1 MRKIFSSY
9 NRPVCPELSPI
20 GDSDT
25 VQGLVT
31 SLSAILMGGD
41 DNNMQ
46 TMEMGYSGD
55 EVVDLYPEVF
65 GRPTKYEMDYYNQS
79 HEPGGPSD
87 TPSEQPKQ
95 TPPADVPADTTTE
108 NIVE

>member
-1 MRKIFSSY
+1 MRKIYSSY
-9 NRPVCPELSPI
+9 NRPTCPELSPI

-46 TMEMGYSGD
+46 TKEMGYSGD

-87 TPSEQPKQ
+87 VPPEQTQP
-95 TPPADVPADTTTE
+95 TPPVAESSAETPTAAE
-108 NIVE
+108 

>member
-1 MRKIFSSY
+1 MRKIYSSC

-46 TMEMGYSGD
+46 TKEMGYSGD

-87 TPSEQPKQ
+87 TPPEQPKQ
-95 TPPADVPADTTTE
+95 TPSVDTSADSSTTTAAE
-108 NIVE
+108 

>member
-1 MRKIFSSY
+1 MRKIYSSY

-31 SLSAILMGGD
+31 SLSALLTGGD

-46 TMEMGYSGD
+46 TKDMGYSGD
-55 EVVDLYPEVF
+55 SVVDLYPEVF

-87 TPSEQPKQ
+87 TPPEQSKS
-95 TPPADVPADTTTE
+95 TPPADSSADTTTE
-108 NIVE
+108 NTAD